1 MSDPTTTDQP
11 RLGFA
16 FVPTN
21 PPDRLLPIARA
32 VEDSG
37 LDDLWVWE
45 DCFAESG
52 IAAATAALA
61 TTERIRV
68 GLGLMPAPLRNVAL
82 AAMEVSTVMGMFPG
96 RFVPG
101 IGHGIQPWMAQ
112 AGAKVDS
119 PMTLLREYADA
130 LRRLLDGE
138 EVTVDG
144 RYVRLDAVKLA
155 WPPAEPRLTL
165 GGSGPK
171 TLELAG
177 VSGDGTLLAAA
188 LTTEA
193 LRESSDTVARART
206 AAGLPAGGA
215 HHEVLATQIVATGPD
230 AAARVEAELP
240 FWGGQPGQDIGVGGD
255 AETIA
260 ASVRTMLDL
269 GATAVV
275 FQPTQ
280 DVDDLPGLISFLGA
294 EVRPLLA

>member
-1 MSDPTTTDQP
+1 MRHPAQPDPA

-21 PPDRLLPIARA
+21 PPDQLLPIARA

-68 GLGLMPAPLRNVAL
+68 GLGLMPAPLRNVGL
-82 AAMEVSTVMGMFPG
+82 AAMEISTVMGMFPD
-96 RFVPG
+96 RFLPG
-101 IGHGIQPWMAQ
+101 LGHGVQPWMAQ
-112 AGAKVDS
+112 AGVRAAS
-119 PMTLLREYADA
+119 PMTLLREYDDA
-130 LRRLLDGE
+130 LQRLLNGQ

-144 RYVRLDAVKLA
+144 RYVQLDAVKLT
-155 WPPAEPRLTL
+155 WPPAAPRLAL

-171 TLELAG
+171 TLALAA
-177 VSGDGTLLAAA
+177 VRGDGTLLAAG

-193 LRESSDTVARART
+193 LRESCDTITRART
-206 AAGLPAGGA
+206 AVGLEVGGD
-215 HHEVLATQIVATGPD
+215 HHEILATQIVATGPD
-230 AAARVEAELP
+230 AAARVDAEIP

-255 AETIA
+255 AEAIA
-260 ASVRTMLDL
+260 ASVRSMLDQ
-269 GATAVV
+269 GATSVV

-280 DVDDLPGLISFLGA
+280 DVDDLPGLISFLGT
-294 EVRPLLA
+294 EVRPLLT